1 MDILGVILA
10 IFTGPFGGYRFYRR
24 QYFLGIIY
32 LFTAGLCGI
41 GWIIDIIAS
50 LQYNPNNQPQNN
62 LVQPNDFD
70 GYTEV
75 VRMHTRVVGSSYPC
89 IRLADCSRQDILHGL
104 SMPFRKDR
112 INIEYTEYDGEPAYL
127 VVRDD
132 GVDIGYLK
140 KELSAKLAKKYP
152 GCPLKVTKW
161 VVTGG
166 DGRYYGCNIEF
177 VVLSK

>member
-1 MDILGVILA
+1 MDIAGVLFAVFLGPLSA
-10 IFTGPFGGYRFYRR
+10 YRFYRK
-24 QYFLGIIY
+24 QYFLGVIY
-32 LFTAGLCGI
+32 LFTAGLLGI
-41 GWIIDIIAS
+41 GWIIDIIAAIK
-50 LQYNPNNQPQNN
+50 YNPNEVVSSAQT
-62 LVQPNDFD
+62 FEME